1 MKAEAIALRIADFLR
16 QHPPFQFLPPH
27 SLVQVASAGRVKFH
41 ERGEIV
47 FTAGQPR
54 TQFIY
59 VIRQGKVRVV
69 DELDEGDRL
78 VDIRGEGDLIGL
90 HGLLSEE
97 PYLHTV
103 KTEADTLLYA
113 LPRDELMKITQAC
126 PAATR
131 YLAAYFTLNP
141 AYQQDIGSHQDA
153 RGVPTAI
160 TLRKGGLVEIEEP
173 HRIARQSLL
182 KVRCGTEVRKV
193 AALLA
198 QRTTDCVLV
207 VDEQSRPIGK
217 VTDADFRDRILQGPI
232 DPAQP
237 VESIMFTDIVT
248 AKTTDTVGKLLIR
261 LTQSGK
267 RFLVVTED
275 GTPNSPALGLIAERS
290 IFLRYGRFPT
300 VLGEAIANAPNI
312 SSLRNLRDRVEA
324 LILEFLEDRTSL
336 DWLMQMVGVLNRK
349 MVQRI
354 LQLAAGEM
362 SAEGWA
368 PPTEDYCWLMM
379 GSGGRDE
386 LLIRSAVYHA
396 MVYSD
401 PEPQHL
407 ATSERYFKELAKRAS
422 LGLRQCGFEDS
433 PQGILADRD
442 GWCLP
447 LTHMKKRYS
456 AMIMDPV
463 LNNVYN
469 ARDAFDFTPVQPNC
483 YLARSLREHIS
494 ATIDRHPEFIRH
506 MAKDS
511 LLNQPPRTLF
521 QEYVVDKEGI
531 QREELEIKYHAILP
545 LVDVARVLSLDA
557 GWSRRPA
564 TYRRLE
570 RAARL
575 LSNSSP
581 SAARLLQESA
591 NAFRVV
597 VYARILRGLLSGT
610 DGAVIRPANLDAET
624 RMLLKTAF
632 RTILDLLEFTAQRY
646 QLSLRN

>member
-1 MKAEAIALRIADFLR
+1 MKAEAIALRIADFLK
-16 QHPPFQFLPPH
+16 QHPPFQFL
-27 SLVQVASAGRVKFH
+27 SQQELVELAAAGRVKFH
-41 ERGEIV
+41 ENGEIV

-54 TQFIY
+54 TQYIY

-69 DELDEGDRL
+69 DELPTGEHL
-78 VDIRGEGDLIGL
+78 IDIRGEGDLLGL
-90 HGLLSEE
+90 HGLLSED

-113 LPRDELMKITQAC
+113 LPKEALMRLTKASPT
-126 PAATR
+126 ATR

-141 AYQQDIGSHQDA
+141 AYQEDSSTHHDA
-153 RGVPTAI
+153 SGVPTAI
-160 TLRKGGLVEIEEP
+160 TLRKGGLIEVEEP
-173 HRIARQSLL
+173 HRIARSALVT
-182 KVRCGTEVRKV
+182 VRCGTAARSIAAMLSRKS
-193 AALLA
+193 
-198 QRTTDCVLV
+198 TDCVIV
-207 VDEQSRPIGK
+207 VDEQGLPIGK
-217 VTDADFRDRILQGPI
+217 VTDADFRDRVLQGPI

-237 VESIMFTDIVT
+237 VESIMFRDIVT
-248 AKTTDTVGKLLIR
+248 AHSSDTIGKLLIR
-261 LTQSGK
+261 LTRSGK

-275 GTPNSPALGLIAERS
+275 GTPNTRALGLISERN

-300 VLGEAIANAPNI
+300 VLGEAIASAPDVT
-312 SSLRNLRDRVEA
+312 SLRNLRDRVEA

-354 LQLAAGEM
+354 LQL
-362 SAEGWA
+362 SATAMIADGWA
-368 PPTEDYCWLMM
+368 PPTVDFCWLMM

-396 MVYSD
+396 MIYED
-401 PEPQHL
+401 PESAHSNL
-407 ATSERYFKELAKRAS
+407 NKEYFKELAHRTS
-422 LGLRQCGFEDS
+422 LGLRQCGFMDS
-433 PQGILADRD
+433 PQEIMADKP

-447 LTHMKKRYS
+447 LSEMKQRYT
-456 AMIMDPV
+456 AMIAEPV

-469 ARDAFDFTPVQPNC
+469 ARDAFDFVPVQHNC
-483 YLARSLREHIS
+483 YLAKALRDHIS
-494 ATIDRHPEFIRH
+494 DTIEQHPDFIRH
-506 MAKDS
+506 MARDS

-521 QEYVVDKEGI
+521 QEYVVDKEGV

-545 LVDVARVLSLDA
+545 LVDVGRVLSLDA

-575 LSNSSP
+575 LRNSSP
-581 SAARLLQESA
+581 VQARLLQESA

-597 VYARILRGLLSGT
+597 VYARTFRGLISGT
-610 DGAVIRPANLDAET
+610 DGAVIKPADLDAEI